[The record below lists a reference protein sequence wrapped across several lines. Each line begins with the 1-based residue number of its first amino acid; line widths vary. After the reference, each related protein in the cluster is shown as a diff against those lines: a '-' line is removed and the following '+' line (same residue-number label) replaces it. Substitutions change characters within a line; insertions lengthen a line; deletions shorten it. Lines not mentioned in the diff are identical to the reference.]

1 MSRVICYKNCILLDI
16 ILVACLI
23 YLFIDTEMESCETER
38 SVLKRKLATSAV
50 EIERQVTRNPNV
62 WDHLYM

>member
-1 MSRVICYKNCILLDI
+1 
-16 ILVACLI
+16 
-23 YLFIDTEMESCETER
+23 MESCETER